1 MSVKVQSMVWDADI
15 EHNQKFVLIALA
27 DQANDFGKECW
38 PSIMRLA
45 DKCNLSERAVQTN
58 LKRLEDAG
66 IISRNMRTG
75 RSTYFTIY
83 LDKLIELQKPLRD
96 GYRNFSPKSG
106 QKVTHHPAE
115 SAPRENNTP
124 QNLHPAESAPLT
136 ANPDSVETPA
146 ESAPP
151 QNFHNLEES
160 APPPRRI
167 CTHNHPFNH
176 PISSSTSENEVIH
189 NPENPTSN
197 SVVGNDLENVI
208 SLVSTWEQGR
218 GKTVKISPSDRTKIS
233 YWLQVGVSSNT
244 LKAAYDTAVA
254 QRQKQGDPAPVTIG
268 YLDSI
273 IASAGKA
280 GKSTSALAS
289 GNGSGLNAAPWYV
302 TDAGI
307 ENEANRIGCKPHPGE
322 PFPEFKFR
330 VLAYRQIPY
339 EQYER
344 DRREYSVR
352 Q

>member
-58 LKRLEDAG
+58 LKRLEEAG

-83 LDKLIELQKPLRD
+83 LDKLVELQKPPRD
-96 GYRNFSPKSG
+96 GFRNISPKNSA
-106 QKVTHHPAE
+106 KVIHTPAE
-115 SAPRENNTP
+115 SAPRQNDTP
-124 QNLHPAESAPLT
+124 QNLHPAESAPLP

-151 QNFHNLEES
+151 QNLHNSEES

-167 CTHNHPFNH
+167 CTHNHPSIH
-176 PISSSTSENEVIH
+176 PLSSTTSDIEVVH
-189 NPENPTSN
+189 NPENQKVN
-197 SVVGNDLENVI
+197 AAEQNDLDAVVELI
-208 SLVSTWEQGR
+208 STWEQGR
-218 GKTVKISPSDRTKIS
+218 GKTVKITASDRTKIS
-233 YWLQVGVSSNT
+233 YWLQVGVSSGA

-254 QRQKQGDPAPVTIG
+254 QRQKQGDPTAVSIG

-273 IASAGKA
+273 IASSAKA
-280 GKSTSALAS
+280 GQPTSALA
-289 GNGSGLNAAPWYV
+289 NTHGSGINAAPWYV

-307 ENEANRIGCKPHPGE
+307 ENEANRMGCKPHPGE
-322 PFPEFKFR
+322 PFPQFKLR
-330 VLAYRQIPY
+330 VLAYKQVPY

-344 DRREYSVR
+344 DCKSFSNH
-352 Q
+352 

>member
-15 EHNQKFVLIALA
+15 EHNQKFVLLALA

-38 PSIMRLA
+38 PSIAHLA
-45 DKCNLSERAVQTN
+45 AKCNLTDRAIQKN
-58 LKRLEDAG
+58 LKKLEERG
-66 IISRNMRTG
+66 LISRNARYG

-83 LDKLIELQKPLRD
+83 LPKIAELKRQFEAETSEDDHQD
-96 GYRNFSPKSG
+96 GAKVIHSPEQSSPR
-106 QKVTHHPAE
+106 QNDTPNKVHPE
-115 SAPRENNTP
+115 QSSPPTG
-124 QNLHPAESAPLT
+124 
-136 ANPDSVETPA
+136 NPDSVETP
-146 ESAPP
+146 EQSSPP
-151 QNFHNLEES
+151 NFVPNLEQS
-160 APPPRRI
+160 SPPPRTKF
-167 CTHNHPFNH
+167 THNHPFNH

-189 NPENPTSN
+189 NPENQTSN
-197 SVVGNDLENVI
+197 SVAGNDFENVI

>member
-106 QKVTHHPAE
+106 QKVIHNPAE

-151 QNFHNLEES
+151 QNFHNLEKS

-189 NPENPTSN
+189 NPENQKTN
-197 SVVGNDLENVI
+197 AAEQNDLENVI
-208 SLVSTWEQGR
+208 SLVSAWEQGR
-218 GKTVKISPSDRTKIS
+218 GKAVKISPSDRTKIS
-233 YWLQVGVSSNT
+233 YWLEVGVSSNSI
-244 LKAAYDTAVA
+244 KAAYDTAVA

-322 PFPEFKFR
+322 PFPEFKSR

-352 Q
+352 

>member
-58 LKRLEDAG
+58 LKRLEEAG

-83 LDKLIELQKPLRD
+83 LDKLIELQKPSRD
-96 GYRNFSPKSG
+96 GYRIISPKSG
-106 QKVTHHPAE
+106 VKVIHNPAE
-115 SAPRENNTP
+115 SAPRQNDTP
-124 QNLHPAESAPLT
+124 QNLHPAESAPHP

-146 ESAPP
+146 
-151 QNFHNLEES
+151 ES

-176 PISSSTSENEVIH
+176 PLSSTTSEDSLSSK
-189 NPENPTSN
+189 TQN
-197 SVVGNDLENVI
+197 SRFEEI
-208 SLVSTWEQGR
+208 SQFVKTMEEGR
-218 GKTVKISPSDRTKIS
+218 GKTLKITSADTAKIN
-233 YWLQVGVSSNT
+233 YWIASNISNEVMF
-244 LKAAYDTAVA
+244 AAYKTAVA
-254 QRQKQGDPAPVTIG
+254 QRQKQNDPAAVSIG

-273 IASAGKA
+273 IASLMKSSGN
-280 GKSTSALAS
+280 GDSTSALAS
-289 GNGSGLNAAPWYV
+289 ASANSPLWYI

-307 ENEANRIGCKPHPGE
+307 EHEAARIGYKQHPGE
-322 PFPEFKFR
+322 TFPAFKFR
-330 VLAYRQIPY
+330 VLAYKQIPY
-339 EQYER
+339 EQYEKDCKAHSAR
-344 DRREYSVR
+344 
-352 Q
+352 